1 MPGLSNAN
9 AHQCAGCLELEAKLI
24 ADEVVASTEYEEVL
38 RITNDRLNTSETR
51 IKQLESELTQLA
63 NEKLSNPH
71 LHNQSNYADIED
83 FNQLLTALSG
93 SPNGGE
99 QEDAAM
105 YRSGYKILAPALT
118 QLNQEVERL
127 ACALDAESIN
137 KSSVHDFLSVS
148 STVIQNETDRDAE
161 IAELR
166 NRLSTALQLLAERLP
181 VDTRK
186 ALADTTQLVETER
199 LQLQAELERRMVLFE
214 QNHTSSLTELETSRR
229 ALVEQLAASEATN
242 VQLRDELA
250 VLTQKFQAKERFLTE
265 QTDEREL
272 EREEFRA
279 EVTRLES
286 QLQAAKCS
294 SPLITAS
301 MFLFLDTTPILC
313 DRAQLLTSKLVNG
326 ISEPSDANCAWYT
339 DSDDV
344 EQTTPRRDKNHTTAG
359 SKSRSRSAISK
370 LARRATWTPDDEE
383 VDIDDALRDSPLAVR
398 SKQIV
403 SPMSVE
409 RQASWFAP
417 NMASI
422 MTNGND
428 NSTTL
433 DDLEP
438 DSGGEELLPALRSA
452 PYMSTV
458 TIGTVNEKKVDHKAV
473 HACVISGDVGAQAED
488 LPAAE
493 LELDHVSPYNSADAC
508 TQTKPDSTMNNVD
521 ATEGSATKTTTTR
534 TVKHTLNGLTAA
546 ALFQRLSLTTEECT
560 TVETGTPPSAELG
573 LTTSALWGETS
584 PSRDVSDLLR
594 SWSTP
599 SITSPSIGSTAGDTG
614 VEMSRG
620 MTMIESIESAGVLD
634 ETDSDNSPVPR
645 PFSGPGKLS
654 ILSPRMETTP
664 WSAKC
669 PEGTVSGDEIH
680 RSVEEVVTS
689 LNTTVVEGPVIV
701 NVDEGGS
708 WSAVSSLAPTPGS
721 VVEPFV
727 GQISLSEGPLTTA
740 THCPKVECFDAE
752 CETTDLGLETIS
764 TSELEDLLGQKEASE
779 LVISTM
785 RAEIDSLTKYQNELQ
800 ADYNTVQS
808 MLDDRQAEVDRH
820 TRETLALQDRCMILE
835 RQVNERKN
843 VILER
848 DEDLFLIT
856 EEKEALENKVTKLQ
870 EENEL
875 FRSKLSNENK
885 VTLDANVQT
894 EVISPGTSSVG
905 TMVTHSLLV
914 SSLAVF
920 NHTMETNSMEEN
932 ADTIQDDAS
941 SLHSLNMAEAE
952 DLLAQV
958 DPEQAQRIAPI
969 ECPEWVTSTPEHR
982 SLLMPIDRNKVALPQ
997 ELQTLVK
1004 RLREESLRLF
1014 SLASA
1019 CQPSAVIWSNP
1030 DQCQPIAE
1038 EGSTLLDSNP
1048 TESRV
1053 WESSPPEHRQNLTR
1067 AQTEPPATR
1076 AGLSPHLSI
1085 PPHRP
1090 TVLTDLVRANTALKS
1105 TLKSLAQDHVHEL
1118 VRCTANALA
1127 SDELVW
1133 LGMLDWSLC
1142 QTTGR
1147 VSYSLRSGVPYAD
1160 KSAETKIHQFVWTA
1174 IGRLVEQLSAFMRQ
1188 EDKLSAIATPVALYD
1203 KCLCSYRRF
1212 LIVTLYIWF
1221 IFQPRSASY
1230 TRTQYRECLVQAH
1243 LVEQQCLNSELQTAL
1258 NRVENLSLEID
1269 RLTERLTS
1277 NKQALNRAD
1286 GLNVQLANQVN
1297 NLKSELTSIN
1307 EESKRGRTAANQ
1319 TEPGTVNT
1327 STYIVKQQQQ
1337 TILVLRAQLD
1347 TVSTEKSALDK
1358 ELADLKRALKEYKDL
1373 VNVER
1378 KRVEIAEQ
1386 KLADWQTNWKEASD
1400 ALGKAVHSAVPNTN
1414 GWALDSPVH
1423 SQKDNPNK
1431 ASGGPDHSLSNADDL
1446 FHAISRAAT
1455 NLAAARHTANKA
1467 ERRARELQATNQSLR
1482 LSLAEAEL
1490 RLMPL
1495 LVTVTNRD
1503 PEDSVNPSSAVP
1515 TSNTSS
1521 AVATVSESFVQDRSQ
1536 PTASSRF
1543 AELKGMC
1550 SRLLSLATAE
1560 DRNSPSPDSSDDDED
1575 GPQALL
1581 MLNSSPNKTPVHRKR
1596 HSHLTPSLSHSVA
1609 ERDSG
1614 PSSRGYKSTVP
1625 TSSVFPTYTS
1635 NPHQTART
1643 PLTIA
1648 HVPSLDQI
1656 SSSSRPTTSE
1666 DQTVSVERKRYLVLL
1681 LGGFQFSEETVL
1693 ASICRPDS
1701 TIAANTSPSSDGY
1714 PSPEF
1719 RTYPLRRFRVAVRAI
1734 AAIHRMYR
1742 MVYRWRRSG
1751 LHCPP
1756 SRGPNECISTAMLQ
1770 TPTDPTVPPHLVH
1783 YSQLPRSR
1791 TSVPNL
1797 RTPLRELDVGML
1809 DGVQQVMHPQSTITS
1824 IPYPT
1829 TFPAG
1834 WPETHSHLLK
1844 PLSFSTAHV
1853 DGSQTVVGPPTISNY
1868 TITTSCPRTS
1878 NRSQTNNYDSPV
1890 KSAIPRSADWATAS
1904 STSMSQTIVRSGLP
1918 YSSSAIPFDIH
1929 PVIRSSPVLCD
1940 THSNHHHARF
1950 DRTTNGTSTRLS
1962 STTTTATH
1970 RSDLRTGP
1978 DRRRSAVQT
1987 PISSRNGVSYTSPR
2001 LQTSPRSSLP
2011 TRRVNSSRPCRQP
2024 PFK

>member
-1 MPGLSNAN
+1 MLTGKIRDFREQFDEVLRLRAALSTEVEALEQLRAELEDSESMSEVHIQLERATLENKRLQSAVRVAHEQVSDLFFSKRVLEAEMSALRSERDRQLAEANERVRLAERAVVAAATSRRRFTEPIATKSPVLTSRSGSHSGTGSLTESSSVPLLFGRNEDGTESIQRTPDSNSSESTDGGPTTVIATGSIVSKPQVTNFRQPLMGFKIAGHKRKSEAPEPTIHSSSVPAQLGSHSATSPSLHSKSPLVTEDVRQMPDIPAVDVIIRPQSDSERPKEFKSSVVLEAHDAACPISASCPESGPFSSPTSSSTPRKQLPTASETTPKAETLLLKDLSTDWQTAIVPATESDTVPRSDYLRLLDELDGVRQELELARRNQHVVGTAETGTSVRPCSVIATSTENARTTEFDPGLTEQLRDLAN
-9 AHQCAGCLELEAKLI
+9 KVNEIPTTQRSDVEDGTVKRASLLPPPEPGTTRLFDWSVSPNQSSSSIEPPVVEKLAESLNDEDQTPARSSSPPATLCAGCLELEAKLI
-24 ADEVVASTEYEEVL
+24 AGEVVVSTEYEEVL

-51 IKQLESELTQLA
+51 IKQLENELTQLA
-63 NEKLSNPH
+63 NEKLSNPY
-71 LHNQSNYADIED
+71 LHNQSKYADIGVQCGDRPATLSQSVQTPTECVLESQSIQTASPQLTDTEVQTEKGEKNTPDSDEGLTLELRRYSKLSADAACICLALAQRLASLNHRGVPDGEQSMESSED

-137 KSSVHDFLSVS
+137 KPSVHDFLSVS

-286 QLQAAKCS
+286 QLQAAK
-294 SPLITAS
+294 
-301 MFLFLDTTPILC
+301 
-313 DRAQLLTSKLVNG
+313 AQLLTSKLVNG

-344 EQTTPRRDKNHTTAG
+344 EQTTPRRDKNQTKAG
-359 SKSRSRSAISK
+359 SKSRSQSAISK
-370 LARRATWTPDDEE
+370 LARRSTWTPDDEE

-398 SKQIV
+398 SKRIV

-417 NMASI
+417 NIASI
-422 MTNGND
+422 MA
-428 NSTTL
+428 NSNNSSTML

-452 PYMSTV
+452 PHMSTV

-473 HACVISGDVGAQAED
+473 HACVISGDIGSQTED
-488 LPAAE
+488 LPPAE
-493 LELDHVSPYNSADAC
+493 LELDHVSPYNFADAC
-508 TQTKPDSTMNNVD
+508 TQTKPDSIMNNVD
-521 ATEGSATKTTTTR
+521 ATEGPATKTTTIR

-573 LTTSALWGETS
+573 LTMSTLWGETS
-584 PSRDVSDLLR
+584 PSRDVSDLLVLLKKREAELATLRAELSQLKEVGTDEWKKVMALIHGIKPSDQQALDDVHSESLKLRR

-654 ILSPRMETTP
+654 VLSPRMETTP
-664 WSAKC
+664 WSTKC

-680 RSVEEVVTS
+680 RSVEEVITS
-689 LNTTVVEGPVIV
+689 LNTTMVEAPVIV

-721 VVEPFV
+721 VVEPFG

-785 RAEIDSLTKYQNELQ
+785 RAEIDSLTKYQVGLNQILLVFHAPIVSCVCGGPFEARLMASGNSLLLLLLFPHSTWKHYYLRPNCLSHSLTSHFLTQNELQ

-894 EVISPGTSSVG
+894 EVILPGTSSVG

-920 NHTMETNSMEEN
+920 NHTMEANSVEEN

-958 DPEQAQRIAPI
+958 DSEQAQRIAPI

-982 SLLMPIDRNKVALPQ
+982 SLLMPIDRNKVALPH

-1053 WESSPPEHRQNLTR
+1053 CESSPPEHRQNLTR
-1067 AQTEPPATR
+1067 AQTEPPVTR
-1076 AGLSPHLSI
+1076 AGLFSHLSI
-1085 PPHRP
+1085 PPHQP

-1105 TLKSLAQDHVHEL
+1105 TLKSLAQ
-1118 VRCTANALA
+1118 
-1127 SDELVW
+1127 
-1133 LGMLDWSLC
+1133 
-1142 QTTGR
+1142 
-1147 VSYSLRSGVPYAD
+1147 VS
-1160 KSAETKIHQFVWTA
+1160 
-1174 IGRLVEQLSAFMRQ
+1174 
-1188 EDKLSAIATPVALYD
+1188 
-1203 KCLCSYRRF
+1203 RRR
-1212 LIVTLYIWF
+1212 
-1221 IFQPRSASY
+1221 IF
-1230 TRTQYRECLVQAH
+1230 
-1243 LVEQQCLNSELQTAL
+1243 
-1258 NRVENLSLEID
+1258 
-1269 RLTERLTS
+1269 
-1277 NKQALNRAD
+1277 
-1286 GLNVQLANQVN
+1286 
-1297 NLKSELTSIN
+1297 
-1307 EESKRGRTAANQ
+1307 
-1319 TEPGTVNT
+1319 
-1327 STYIVKQQQQ
+1327 
-1337 TILVLRAQLD
+1337 
-1347 TVSTEKSALDK
+1347 
-1358 ELADLKRALKEYKDL
+1358 
-1373 VNVER
+1373 
-1378 KRVEIAEQ
+1378 
-1386 KLADWQTNWKEASD
+1386 
-1400 ALGKAVHSAVPNTN
+1400 
-1414 GWALDSPVH
+1414 
-1423 SQKDNPNK
+1423 
-1431 ASGGPDHSLSNADDL
+1431 
-1446 FHAISRAAT
+1446 
-1455 NLAAARHTANKA
+1455 
-1467 ERRARELQATNQSLR
+1467 
-1482 LSLAEAEL
+1482 
-1490 RLMPL
+1490 
-1495 LVTVTNRD
+1495 
-1503 PEDSVNPSSAVP
+1503 
-1515 TSNTSS
+1515 
-1521 AVATVSESFVQDRSQ
+1521 
-1536 PTASSRF
+1536 
-1543 AELKGMC
+1543 
-1550 SRLLSLATAE
+1550 SRL
-1560 DRNSPSPDSSDDDED
+1560 R
-1575 GPQALL
+1575 
-1581 MLNSSPNKTPVHRKR
+1581 
-1596 HSHLTPSLSHSVA
+1596 
-1609 ERDSG
+1609 
-1614 PSSRGYKSTVP
+1614 
-1625 TSSVFPTYTS
+1625 
-1635 NPHQTART
+1635 
-1643 PLTIA
+1643 
-1648 HVPSLDQI
+1648 
-1656 SSSSRPTTSE
+1656 
-1666 DQTVSVERKRYLVLL
+1666 
-1681 LGGFQFSEETVL
+1681 
-1693 ASICRPDS
+1693 
-1701 TIAANTSPSSDGY
+1701 
-1714 PSPEF
+1714 
-1719 RTYPLRRFRVAVRAI
+1719 
-1734 AAIHRMYR
+1734 
-1742 MVYRWRRSG
+1742 
-1751 LHCPP
+1751 
-1756 SRGPNECISTAMLQ
+1756 
-1770 TPTDPTVPPHLVH
+1770 
-1783 YSQLPRSR
+1783 
-1791 TSVPNL
+1791 
-1797 RTPLRELDVGML
+1797 
-1809 DGVQQVMHPQSTITS
+1809 
-1824 IPYPT
+1824 
-1829 TFPAG
+1829 
-1834 WPETHSHLLK
+1834 
-1844 PLSFSTAHV
+1844 
-1853 DGSQTVVGPPTISNY
+1853 
-1868 TITTSCPRTS
+1868 
-1878 NRSQTNNYDSPV
+1878 
-1890 KSAIPRSADWATAS
+1890 
-1904 STSMSQTIVRSGLP
+1904 
-1918 YSSSAIPFDIH
+1918 
-1929 PVIRSSPVLCD
+1929 
-1940 THSNHHHARF
+1940 
-1950 DRTTNGTSTRLS
+1950 
-1962 STTTTATH
+1962 
-1970 RSDLRTGP
+1970 
-1978 DRRRSAVQT
+1978 
-1987 PISSRNGVSYTSPR
+1987 
-2001 LQTSPRSSLP
+2001 
-2011 TRRVNSSRPCRQP
+2011 
-2024 PFK
+2024 